1 MARLKSHG
9 RMKTPALVIVVA
21 GFFIVLAGLFSCLNR
36 AGADNQDT
44 EGAKKAF
51 AEAAVVLFH
60 PRCMNCHPS
69 GDAPLIRDDSQ
80 THMFNVKRGPEGKGA
95 GAMNCTLCHGETNKP
110 GGAPGVANWHMPPE
124 NMPMV
129 FQGRH
134 ARGVVPPVE
143 GPEEKRRQD
152 GGAGYRSPRERPPG
166 PVGMEPRRGTDD
178 AEDEPQGVL
187 GEDERVGEERG
198 GVPGV
203 NAPEERKSGRAE
215 DRIREKR

>member
-36 AGADNQDT
+36 ATADNQDT

-51 AEAAVVLFH
+51 AQAAEVLFH
-60 PRCMNCHPS
+60 PRCLNCHPS
-69 GDAPLIRDDSQ
+69 GDAPTIRDDSQ
-80 THMFNVKRGPEGKGA
+80 PHMFNVKRGPEGKGA
-95 GAMNCTLCHGETNKP
+95 GAMNCSLCHGEANKP
-110 GGAPGVANWHMPPE
+110 GGAPGTTNWHMPPE

-129 FQGRH
+129 FQGRTP
-134 ARGVVPPVE
+134 GE
-143 GPEEKRRQD
+143 LCRQLKD
-152 GGAGYRSPRERPPG
+152 PKQNGGRTGETDHRAHRQRPLG

-187 GEDERVGEERG
+187 GEDERVGEKRSRL
-198 GVPGV
+198 PGV
-203 NAPEERKSGRAE
+203 RRRS
-215 DRIREKR
+215 

>member
-129 FQGRH
+129 FQGLTPGELCRQLKDPKKNGGRTGEQVINH
-134 ARGVVPPVE
+134 IDKDPLVLWGWNPGE
-143 GPEEKRRQD
+143 GRTTPKMSHKEFSAKMNEWVKKGAACPE
-152 GGAGYRSPRERPPG
+152 
-166 PVGMEPRRGTDD
+166 
-178 AEDEPQGVL
+178 
-187 GEDERVGEERG
+187 
-198 GVPGV
+198 
-203 NAPEERKSGRAE
+203 
-215 DRIREKR
+215 